1 LGIKLFQRQVT
12 LKRRGLK
19 FFFGVIFFYL
29 ASFFV
34 IADEEN
40 LFGDLFYNLPEDI
53 IVADADSGRQF
64 EETEEDLF
72 GDLFYNPPED
82 IVVTETDTDHRRQ
95 FEESET
101 ITLRRSFNST
111 AASSVGWSNYPKVNN
126 LSEGFEAT
134 AGAVA
139 EARLSFMARPS
150 PIFNMGGSFYT
161 EVDYK
166 NGNPDW
172 TNIIVDELYADY
184 ILLDK
189 IFFRVGKFPMKWG
202 NGRLFTPGDLMSL
215 SERGLSFRA
224 NFPTVMDGLTFVALA
239 NRYYMES
246 PDSPDAVFSMSKDL
260 VAAALLEKVFGNV
273 LLSLGGRFQDRD
285 GLKTLTSL
293 KTVAFRTDI
302 FTDFILCY
310 DNDDNIDFQT
320 VAGFFREWEKLMIY
334 GEYFFNGLT
343 EGNKDHNLGLAIGYK
358 KIFSSPVDAAVEWRH
373 AFIDNSGRVFPGIT
387 FSPWQHIRMNFG
399 IPILYGD
406 DETRMTL
413 EERDEYDKENLSYYM
428 PSKRGISFLFSIGL
442 SYSF

>member
-1 LGIKLFQRQVT
+1 MRIKLFQKQVT
-12 LKRRGLK
+12 LKRRRLK
-19 FFFGVIFFYL
+19 FFFGVTCFYL

-34 IADEEN
+34 IADEED

-53 IVADADSGRQF
+53 IVADADLGRQF
-64 EETEEDLF
+64 EETGEDFF

-82 IVVTETDTDHRRQ
+82 IVVTETDIDHRRQ

-101 ITLRRSFNST
+101 ITIRRSFSST
-111 AASSVGWSNYPKVNN
+111 AASSVGWSGYPKANN

-150 PIFNMGGSFYT
+150 PIFNMGGSLYT
-161 EVDYK
+161 EIDYK
-166 NGNPDW
+166 NGIPDW
-172 TNIIVDELYADY
+172 TDIIVDELYADY

-189 IFFRVGKFPMKWG
+189 IFFRMGKFPMKWG
-202 NGRLFTPGDLMSL
+202 NGRLFTPGDLMAL

-224 NFPTVMDGLTFVALA
+224 NFPTVMNGLTLVALA

-246 PDSPDAVFSMSKDL
+246 PDAGFSIPEDL
-260 VAAALLEKVFGNV
+260 VSAALLEKVFGNV

-285 GLKTLTSL
+285 GLKTLASV
-293 KTVAFRTDI
+293 KTVAFRTDV

-310 DNDDNIDFQT
+310 DNDDNIDFQAVT
-320 VAGFFREWEKLMIY
+320 GFFREWEKLMIY

-343 EGNKDHNLGLAIGYK
+343 DGNKDHNVGLAMGYK
-358 KIFSSPVDAAVEWRH
+358 KIFSSPVDVGIEWRH
-373 AFIDNSGRVFPGIT
+373 AFIDNSGRVFPGIS

-406 DETRMTL
+406 EETRMIL
-413 EERDEYDKENLSYYM
+413 EDRDEYDKEDISYYM
-428 PSKRGISFLFSIGL
+428 PSKQGISFLFSIGL